1 MTQSEKTTRMI
12 DGWWRNGKPSN
23 VVEEAGVLVRQLDE
37 LVRRGFHEWEPC
49 PQNMW
54 CGKFST
60 IWPSSLI
67 NKDYN
72 KALYCG
78 SAGARRES
86 PAVGFVLAPPP
97 VNRFYC
103 IYPSD
108 ANSMNAME
116 QEMKGRVPHASHACG
131 KTCRPPDEMH
141 YCSFR
146 DDNLS
151 LALEANANYG
161 FDSRFKYNEV
171 IVDAE
176 RMKAAL
182 PRSLLGV
189 FYMDEETREQARNIH
204 QQFLET
210 FNVGPG
216 DFPLMAFSLTEGFR
230 VGS

>member
-1 MTQSEKTTRMI
+1 
-12 DGWWRNGKPSN
+12 
-23 VVEEAGVLVRQLDE
+23 
-37 LVRRGFHEWEPC
+37 
-49 PQNMW
+49 
-54 CGKFST
+54 
-60 IWPSSLI
+60 
-67 NKDYN
+67 
-72 KALYCG
+72 
-78 SAGARRES
+78 
-86 PAVGFVLAPPP
+86 
-97 VNRFYC
+97 
-103 IYPSD
+103 
-108 ANSMNAME
+108 
-116 QEMKGRVPHASHACG
+116 
-131 KTCRPPDEMH
+131 MH

-210 FNVGPG
+210 FNVGRD

>member
-1 MTQSEKTTRMI
+1 MGAVSTQY
-12 DGWWRNGKPSN
+12 
-23 VVEEAGVLVRQLDE
+23 VVRQVFDHLAE
-37 LVRRGFHEWEPC
+37 LADQQGLQQGLVLWRR
-49 PQNMW
+49 
-54 CGKFST
+54 
-60 IWPSSLI
+60 
-67 NKDYN
+67 
-72 KALYCG
+72 AR
-78 SAGARRES
+78 GARD

-189 FYMDEETREQARNIH
+189 FYMDEETREQARNMVNSSRPST
-204 QQFLET
+204 LDET
-210 FNVGPG
+210 TS
-216 DFPLMAFSLTEGFR
+216 PLMAFSLTEGFR
-230 VGS
+230 WVPDFCIFAHLSHTLAPHTNTPLHSCRLGRREGS